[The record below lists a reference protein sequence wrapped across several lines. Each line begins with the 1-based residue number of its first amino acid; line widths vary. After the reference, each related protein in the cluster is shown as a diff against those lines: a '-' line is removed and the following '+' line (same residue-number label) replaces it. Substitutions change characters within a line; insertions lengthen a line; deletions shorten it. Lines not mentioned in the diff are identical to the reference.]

1 MTDTIPEIT
10 RKQLEIFLS
19 KSESE
24 RFRIGDDF
32 CVFGRMLLEN
42 SIRTENPGMSEIDIR
57 IEVFRRCY
65 SSFFSPDEL
74 NRIIVSMRA
83 YLELNTHV

>member
-32 CVFGRMLLEN
+32 SLFGRSIIES
-42 SIRTENPGMSEIDIR
+42 SIRSEKPGISETDLK

-65 SSFFSPDEL
+65 QDFFSREEL
-74 NRIIVSMRA
+74 NRIIASMKE
-83 YLELNTHV
+83 YLSANG